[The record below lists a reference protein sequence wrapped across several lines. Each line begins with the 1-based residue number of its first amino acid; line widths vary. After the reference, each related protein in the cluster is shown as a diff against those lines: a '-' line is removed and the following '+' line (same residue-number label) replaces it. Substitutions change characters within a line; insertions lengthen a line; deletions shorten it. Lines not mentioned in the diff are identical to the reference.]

1 MNKTIGLNAALLLL
15 ILAALTGCKSDDE
28 EDTSLSLL
36 PESYAWTSDINQQA
50 MTINTK
56 GKWSVRSSVDW
67 CQPAKSTGSGDYQ
80 LRLWVTPNITSAA
93 RTGTLTVSTNG
104 TTRSITLSQPAFT
117 GSTDE
122 YVYRLPVICHVLY
135 DKSTDRNKYVTK
147 GRMAE
152 IIEQVNELYANN
164 NMNVAFEMAE
174 IDENGDSIEEP
185 GVIREEVSFDTI
197 SALRFLDESSK
208 YGKYN
213 QNFQRYINI
222 FVFKYAEES
231 TLGVS
236 DLPVMPTERKMDGLS
251 DQAGAD
257 LQTFT
262 TLSFPWGVTINNEY
276 IYEDPEEGYIK
287 PLNVVLTLA
296 HELGHYLGLLHTF
309 SEDEC
314 NEDDYCSD
322 TKNCDYYAY
331 TDELVRIMEEAV
343 RTGKQLTG
351 NDVLVRTNCEDG
363 ETYMAHNI
371 LDYMYTVGDSL
382 SSQQYDRTRQVLYYC
397 PMVPGPK
404 LETYSTRRSAGGE
417 SDRPLLPRLSNCPAL
432 PATGSL
438 NKKSLQ

>member
-1 MNKTIGLNAALLLL
+1 MNKKIGLNVAVLLL

-28 EDTSLSLL
+28 ESTSLSLL
-36 PESYAWTSDINQQA
+36 PESYSWTSDINQQA
-50 MTINTK
+50 ITIDTK
-56 GKWSVRSSVDW
+56 GKWSVRSNVDW
-67 CQPAKSTGSGDYQ
+67 CQPAKSTGSGSYQ
-80 LRLWVTPNITSAA
+80 LRLWVSPNITSTE
-93 RTGTLTVSTNG
+93 RTGTLTVNANG
-104 TTRSITLSQPAFT
+104 TTRTIALNQPAFT
-117 GSTDE
+117 GSTGE
-122 YVYRLPVICHVLY
+122 YVYRLPVIFHVLY

-147 GRMAE
+147 GRLAE

-185 GVIREEVSFDTI
+185 GVIREVVSFDTI
-197 SALRFLDESSK
+197 SALRFLDENST

-222 FVFKYAEES
+222 FVFKYAEEG

-251 DQAGAD
+251 DLTGSD

-314 NEDDYCSD
+314 NEDDYCTD
-322 TKNCDYYAY
+322 TKNCDYNAY
-331 TDELVRIMEEAV
+331 TEELLRIMEEAV
-343 RTGKQLTG
+343 RTGKELTG
-351 NDVLVRTNCEDG
+351 NDVLVRTSCEDG
-363 ETYMAHNI
+363 ENYMAHNI

-404 LETYSTRRSAGGE
+404 LETYSSRRSASSEG
-417 SDRPLLPRLSNCPAL
+417 DKPLLPRLSNCPTL